1 METKEQQRAPRIS
14 GTNVVGD
21 WIDVDYSANLVNVV
35 LFFEPVSKN
44 SAEAVESVRH
54 LAERYAKLAVGFW
67 FVMEPRLSCMF
78 RGNVAVQTLQGLDLT
93 KNAIF
98 DGNSMVE
105 LQARL
110 KAVPA
115 LLIVDSN
122 SLIKSQYEGEISFKE
137 VERTIQARLAVS
149 GYRDEL
155 PSVGEIDSDFPP
167 PRTSVIKQMGYV
179 AGDYL
184 FTSLVLPETD
194 QQFSHPD
201 FYLPNTIYPCG
212 SWYVGRDFVEGKS
225 GSTVYISCLKDESV
239 NVFLGS
245 EEKAVVRVHTSIE
258 STRHLILGRDI
269 IKAGSV
275 LELKVEEFRSYEIL
289 SLTGDTDVLV
299 SLQIA
304 SGSMKLFSVEYC
316 QTNQVVQIIP

>member
-1 METKEQQRAPRIS
+1 MR
-14 GTNVVGD
+14 
-21 WIDVDYSANLVNVV
+21 
-35 LFFEPVSKN
+35 
-44 SAEAVESVRH
+44 
-54 LAERYAKLAVGFW
+54 
-67 FVMEPRLSCMF
+67 
-78 RGNVAVQTLQGLDLT
+78 
-93 KNAIF
+93 
-98 DGNSMVE
+98 

-110 KAVPA
+110 RVVPA
-115 LLIVDSN
+115 LLVVDSN
-122 SLIKSQYEGEISFKE
+122 SLIKSQYEGEISFRE

-155 PSVGEIDSDFPP
+155 PLIGEMDLEFSLSRSVVL
-167 PRTSVIKQMGYV
+167 RQMGYV

-184 FTSLVLPETD
+184 FTSLVVPETD

-258 STRHLILGRDI
+258 SAHHLMLGKDI

-275 LELKVEEFRSYEIL
+275 LEVKVEEFRPYEIL
-289 SLTGDTDVLV
+289 SFSGDTDVLI

-316 QTNQVVQIIP
+316 QANQMAQIVP